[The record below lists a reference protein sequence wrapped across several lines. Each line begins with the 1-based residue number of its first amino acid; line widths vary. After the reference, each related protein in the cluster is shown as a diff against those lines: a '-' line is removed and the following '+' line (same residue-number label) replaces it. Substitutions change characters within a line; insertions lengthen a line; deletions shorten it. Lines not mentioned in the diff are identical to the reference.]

1 MFTNVM
7 INETKSENTTPL
19 TGKDLSLLKR
29 TSITTMEKVIDKEL
43 ISHLL
48 LLEKDQ
54 QDKVLAYIKEMLVSD
69 EMNRR
74 AELSEKAIATGQVK
88 SFDQF
93 NADFERWK
101 TQKTTS
107 TK

>member
-1 MFTNVM
+1 M

-74 AELSEKAIATGQVK
+74 AELSEKAIAMGQVK